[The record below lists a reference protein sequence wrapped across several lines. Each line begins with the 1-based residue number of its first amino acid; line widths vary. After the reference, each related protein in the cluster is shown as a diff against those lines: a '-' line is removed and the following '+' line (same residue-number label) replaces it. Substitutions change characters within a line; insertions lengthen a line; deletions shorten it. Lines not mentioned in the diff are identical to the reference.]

1 HGARV
6 NLCACLGVGPGHRL
20 LLGPVTPTAAYDR
33 ASAPPLATPVRMGE
47 VGTPRP
53 AYRRRPRRSREEAR
67 LLYARVKAKVEAGME
82 AKRDQYEV
90 RDEIAESEGIE
101 RSYVDFIVS
110 KLKLARGRRRPDEIK
125 QLVARALK
133 LIGENP
139 RWTKRRVA
147 AELGVDEC
155 YLHVA

>member
-1 HGARV
+1 VPAELRPARRRVLRAHRPGLDAGHAVLAAAHPRLHGARV

-90 RDEIAESEGIE
+90 RDEIAESE
-101 RSYVDFIVS
+101 
-110 KLKLARGRRRPDEIK
+110 
-125 QLVARALK
+125 
-133 LIGENP
+133 
-139 RWTKRRVA
+139 
-147 AELGVDEC
+147 
-155 YLHVA
+155 